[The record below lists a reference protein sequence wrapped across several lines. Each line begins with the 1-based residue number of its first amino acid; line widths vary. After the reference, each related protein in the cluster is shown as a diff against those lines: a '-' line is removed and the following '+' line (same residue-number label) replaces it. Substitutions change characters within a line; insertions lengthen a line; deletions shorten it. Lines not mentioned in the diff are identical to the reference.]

1 MSAFYIN
8 LHVENVHGK
17 WFVLDAMEDVKS
29 GEFDTKEEAEKERE
43 KMSKEDYEI

>member
-8 LHVENVHGK
+8 LHVENIRGK

-29 GEFDTKEEAEKERE
+29 GSFDTKEEAEAERE
-43 KMSKEDYEI
+43 KMVQQSDEI